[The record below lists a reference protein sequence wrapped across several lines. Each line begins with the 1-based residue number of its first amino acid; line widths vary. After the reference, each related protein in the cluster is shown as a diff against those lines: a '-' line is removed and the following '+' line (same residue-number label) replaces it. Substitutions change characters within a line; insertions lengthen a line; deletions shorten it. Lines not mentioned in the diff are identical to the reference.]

1 MVQKNLSLVLALLT
15 ISLWAS
21 LATFGKLLLH
31 LPPFYILGGAFII
44 GSLPGLFHHR
54 EMFPG
59 IRTLS
64 WGVFGYFGYHFCL
77 FYAFRHAPV
86 LEANLLNYLWPVILV
101 LISPLFFKEF
111 KIKAHHI
118 FGGALSIFGCFI
130 LVTGFSFDFKKDHLF
145 GYILALSAAF
155 IWPIFSLGKKKLPQ
169 TSIWAIASFCFI
181 SGLLCFLTHFL
192 IEPRVVLQWHDAWK
206 IIVMGIGP
214 FGIAFYTWDIALKH
228 GDSRVIGALSYLT
241 PVLSTLGLVI
251 FTDEALKSTTLIA
264 MLLIMSGSSLGILD
278 FFPRKR

>member
-1 MVQKNLSLVLALLT
+1 M
-15 ISLWAS
+15 
-21 LATFGKLLLH
+21 
-31 LPPFYILGGAFII
+31 
-44 GSLPGLFHHR
+44 
-54 EMFPG
+54 
-59 IRTLS
+59 
-64 WGVFGYFGYHFCL
+64 
-77 FYAFRHAPV
+77 
-86 LEANLLNYLWPVILV
+86 
-101 LISPLFFKEF
+101 
-111 KIKAHHI
+111 
-118 FGGALSIFGCFI
+118 
-130 LVTGFSFDFKKDHLF
+130 TGFSFDFKKDHLF
-145 GYILALSAAF
+145 GYILALCAAF

-251 FTDEALKSTTLIA
+251 FTDETLKSTTLIA
-264 MLLIMSGSSLGILD
+264 MFLIISGSSLGILD
-278 FFPRKR
+278 FFPRKRENTDRSIHE